1 MENVWLL
8 QRFLWVC
15 TRSLF
20 QFSLSVQRIWKPFA
34 SIQLMSACHAVFRMD
49 CYIAWTAVY
58 PVMPQTF
65 VTALISLWVRMPLLV
80 CVSLKWKLGYCVPHN
95 VLYFVSFTLSVQNRG
110 ILKSTL
116 VKSLKTQEND
126 KSILAGID
134 GLLHNFQCF
143 FFFFSLRSSGL
154 SKICWNSWTRSICL
168 SWLTPTGP
176 LVEVH
181 LT

>member
-34 SIQLMSACHAVFRMD
+34 SIQLISACHAVFRMD

-58 PVMPQTF
+58 PVMQQTF
-65 VTALISLWVRMPLLV
+65 VTALLSLWVRMPLLV
-80 CVSLKWKLGYCVPHN
+80 CISLKWMLGYR
-95 VLYFVSFTLSVQNRG
+95 VSFTLSAQNRG

-116 VKSLKTQEND
+116 VKSLKTQENE
-126 KSILAGID
+126 KSILARID

-143 FFFFSLRSSGL
+143 FCLFFPLRSSGL